1 MANNKKECNL
11 SITINDVARRA
22 GVSITTVSRVINNG
36 PSVKPSTREKVMKIV
51 NDLDFQPDLSARNMG
66 GAKSYVLGYIY
77 DNPNTH
83 YVIGMQNGILKACR
97 EHDYGLMIHPCDSKS
112 ATVIDDFK
120 RMIKQ
125 SRISGIILTPPFSE
139 RSDFI
144 AALTEMD
151 VEFICIVSGK
161 NHLKD
166 NSQLVIINDWVSS
179 YNITSHLIDLGHKN
193 ISFLAGETRHAST
206 NERFEGY
213 LAALKHHDIEM
224 NKDIIIAGE
233 YSFESGHK
241 RAEKLLTSS
250 HKVTAIIG
258 CNDEIAAGAQHAARC
273 LGISMPEKLSIAGFE
288 DSPYSKQATPK
299 LTTVRQPNAM
309 ISKFATDLL
318 INRIRPKKTAP
329 ETKAEFRSFK
339 DNIYT
344 PELILRS
351 STAAAPAS

>member
-1 MANNKKECNL
+1 L
-11 SITINDVARRA
+11 SVTINDVARCA

-36 PSVKPSTREKVMKIV
+36 PSVKPSTREKVTKIV
-51 NDLDFQPDLSARNMG
+51 NELGFQPNLSARNMG

-83 YVIGMQNGILKACR
+83 YVIGMQNGILDACR

-112 ATVIDDFK
+112 ETVIDDFK
-120 RMIKQ
+120 KMITQ

-144 AALTEMD
+144 SALTEMD

-166 NSQLVIINDWVSS
+166 NSQLVIINDWISA
-179 YNITSHLIDLGHKN
+179 YNITSHLIEFGHKR
-193 ISFLAGETRHAST
+193 IAFLAGEKRHAST
-206 NERFEGY
+206 NERLEGY
-213 LAALKHHDIEM
+213 IAALKHHNITV
-224 NKDIIIAGE
+224 NQNIIIQGE

-241 RAEKLLTSS
+241 RAEKLLASS
-250 HKVTAIIG
+250 HKITAIIG

-299 LTTVRQPNAM
+299 LTTVRQSNAI

-318 INRIRPKKTAP
+318 INRIRPKKP
-329 ETKAEFRSFK
+329 TKKPIIKSDSFK

-344 PELILRS
+344 PELILRP
-351 STAAAPAS
+351 STAKIPAI